1 MATKTP
7 VVSVVIPTFS
17 KSRTLKAALLSV
29 QRQTFN
35 DWEIIVIDD
44 ASTDDTA
51 AMLSEFATHEPRLR
65 VERNATNQFR
75 ISGITGSLNKGIDLA
90 LGKYIARLDD
100 DDTWIDERKLERQIA
115 FMDAHP
121 DCVVTG
127 GGTVVVD
134 GEGKE
139 LFRYFKKETDA
150 EIRKTILFANPF
162 THTTVMFRKDVAVTA
177 GKYQGKYIEDWD
189 LWLRMGR
196 HGTFYNFQEYFTGYM
211 MTGTNA
217 SFMHQR
223 ALSRTILKLLWRER
237 KYYPGFVSAYSVN
250 LVQYIYAL
258 LPFPSAFRV
267 WVHSFLSRLK
277 RKAF

>member
-90 LGKYIARLDD
+90 LGKYIARLDAD
-100 DDTWIDERKLERQIA
+100 DRWMDERKLEKQI
-115 FMDAHP
+115 
-121 DCVVTG
+121 
-127 GGTVVVD
+127 
-134 GEGKE
+134 
-139 LFRYFKKETDA
+139 
-150 EIRKTILFANPF
+150 
-162 THTTVMFRKDVAVTA
+162 
-177 GKYQGKYIEDWD
+177 
-189 LWLRMGR
+189 
-196 HGTFYNFQEYFTGYM
+196 
-211 MTGTNA
+211 
-217 SFMHQR
+217 
-223 ALSRTILKLLWRER
+223 
-237 KYYPGFVSAYSVN
+237 GFVDAYPDW
-250 LVQYIYAL
+250 LA
-258 LPFPSAFRV
+258 R
-267 WVHSFLSRLK
+267 
-277 RKAF
+277 